1 MDTTRTVRAAARTT
15 WRAVAYLAA
24 AAVCAAP
31 LTGPAYAAP
40 APDTF
45 AIGDSVM
52 LGARSCLQADGI
64 TVDAL
69 GSRQIAAGLATLRH
83 RRTSLPARV
92 VVHLGTNGGLD
103 AEDLAVLRHVLRDVE
118 RIVIVTIQLPDD
130 YSRYTFEN
138 RTNDAI
144 RAFAA
149 RYQRVHL
156 VEWNIRSD
164 RQPGLLWSD
173 HIHVTPR
180 GCTVYAR
187 LVARALA

>member
-1 MDTTRTVRAAARTT
+1 MSTARTSPPAARRAWRAAACL
-15 WRAVAYLAA
+15 VA
-24 AAVCAAP
+24 AAVCVAP
-31 LTGPAYAAP
+31 LAGPAHAAP
-40 APDTF
+40 ARDTF

-69 GSRQIAAGLATLRH
+69 GSRQISAGLATLRH

-103 AEDLAVLRHVLRDVE
+103 AVDLSVLRHVLRDVE

-130 YSRYTFEN
+130 YSRYTFED

-149 RYQRVHL
+149 RYERVHL

-164 RQPGLLWSD
+164 RQRGLLWSD